1 MPIDWRMFEAP
12 DVGKNAMDAF
22 REGEKIGR
30 ELRVRK
36 AMGAFA
42 ANPDDPEPINALIA
56 LGEPEKALSLHNLQA
71 KRAEATRDNQYR
83 GAQARYF
90 GGGNALAAAANPTSQ
105 TMQPDAPNA
114 LAGFAS
120 PRPAPV
126 PGFKQGVD
134 LSPGQTVETLATQV
148 GNLEPEQPH
157 PLGQPQSPE
166 DSAFMEMLSIDPKRA
181 FETKSAM
188 RDEAV
193 KRLGVTS
200 DAYDFAISHLANV
213 QDDAGYQT
221 VLGEM
226 DTRLKPL
233 GVDIRT
239 LAPPQFPGPQGV
251 RALLMKALGA
261 KDQLAAIVS
270 RDRLETYRADID
282 ADNKRADL
290 NTRSLI
296 DTRQGN
302 LKETRRFHGDTI
314 ETRKRG
320 QDISAAT
327 SRRGQDSRG
336 GGKTARP
343 TATGP
348 DGKSKVEWDGKA
360 WIPLK

>member
-1 MPIDWRMFEAP
+1 MPINWELLKMP

-22 REGEKIGR
+22 EQGRKIGQ

-42 ANPDDPEPINALIA
+42 ANPDNPEPINALIA

-71 KRAEATRDNQYR
+71 KRAEAARDNQYR

-90 GGGNALAAAANPTSQ
+90 GGGNALASAGGPAAAPI
-105 TMQPDAPNA
+105 QPGAPNA
-114 LAGFAS
+114 LAGF
-120 PRPAPV
+120 V
-126 PGFKQGVD
+126 PGLGGQGAGTGPGASA
-134 LSPGQTVETLATQV
+134 SPGQASRPPQAVNPQ
-148 GNLEPEQPH
+148 PEQPH

-166 DSAFMEMLSIDPKRA
+166 DSAFMEMLRIDPKRA

-213 QDDAGYQT
+213 QDDTSYQT
-221 VLGEM
+221 VLAEM
-226 DTRLKPL
+226 DNRLRPL

-239 LAPPQFPGPQGV
+239 LAPPTFPGPQGV
-251 RALLMKALGA
+251 RRLLMSALDA

-270 RDRLETYRADID
+270 RDRLEAYRADID

-302 LKETRRFHGDTI
+302 LKENRRFHDATIDT
-314 ETRKRG
+314 RRRG
-320 QDISAAT
+320 QDIGAT
-327 SRRGQDSRG
+327 TPRG

-348 DGKSKVEWDGKA
+348 DGKTKVEWDGKA
-360 WIPLK
+360 WVPVK